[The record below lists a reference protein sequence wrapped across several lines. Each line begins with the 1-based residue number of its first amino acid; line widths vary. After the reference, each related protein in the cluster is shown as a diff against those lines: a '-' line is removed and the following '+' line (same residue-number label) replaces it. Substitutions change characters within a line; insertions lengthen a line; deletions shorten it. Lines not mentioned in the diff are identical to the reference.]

1 MSPQHRENTRL
12 PGAVNIEKTAW
23 SPAGSQARELKETES
38 MHIIDNHDALL
49 DYLYEEGDSAQRLK
63 IAQHLQ
69 ECAEC
74 SVAVLEF
81 QSVRG
86 MLRDWKAPAA
96 DLGFRI
102 VQDSHRART
111 PKFLSLDAFGRGDA
125 GPSGGSRGPVV
136 CRGHGGVA
144 VERAVC
150 RWRAHREHAAGGQA
164 RRCPD
169 GRGAGRHGRSRDR
182 LRQARG
188 KTRANLASPNA
199 SAAASAAD
207 VDTEQL
213 LQRVRAMIDQSEQRQ
228 QRELALRL
236 SQVAGEVDAQ
246 HQADLHAHSA
256 ERRPD
261 AGRDGLSREN
271 VGGAK

>member
-1 MSPQHRENTRL
+1 
-12 PGAVNIEKTAW
+12 
-23 SPAGSQARELKETES
+23 
-38 MHIIDNHDALL
+38 MHITDNHDALL

-69 ECAEC
+69 ECAAC

-102 VQDSHRART
+102 VQDSEVPAPARPVARGIGAWGWGLQAAAAVLLFVAGMAVSQLNVRYADGALTVST
-111 PKFLSLDAFGRGDA
+111 PQAARLDGVRTVAAPATPVAPEIDYERLVEKLQASLA
-125 GPSGGSRGPVV
+125 SRDTS
-136 CRGHGGVA
+136 
-144 VERAVC
+144 
-150 RWRAHREHAAGGQA
+150 GQA
-164 RRCPD
+164 
-169 GRGAGRHGRSRDR
+169 GQGA
-182 LRQARG
+182 A
-188 KTRANLASPNA
+188 TI
-199 SAAASAAD
+199 

-213 LQRVRAMIDQSEQRQ
+213 LQRVRTMIDQSEQRQ

-246 HQADLHAHSA
+246 HQADLMRIQQS
-256 ERRPD
+256 
-261 AGRDGLSREN
+261 
-271 VGGAK
+271 VGQTQDVMDYLVRTSGGVK